1 LSKFKIGIGG
11 LVAALLVAFGAFGLG
26 ATTQTA
32 EADITA
38 VFLSLVPFEQLQS
51 EDFTDAGSC
60 SDMPLAFAVTDLT
73 GNAALPGGVI
83 LAICVDLDQDQGD
96 DGTDSADLTFDSN
109 DVGEFLTAVCAN
121 TDGDG
126 DWFEL
131 DFPFGIN
138 GEDECV
144 STEGIG
150 TDELHVD
157 CAEQP
162 GTPPCDNE
170 SITVGASNDPG
181 GVLVLWECSDEFAE
195 TTITIVS
202 SDAEA
207 GSPNDVVQFDV
218 ECLGE
223 VDELTITARPTTV
236 EIVPARSNTS
246 HSFIDVLLEDE
257 DGNPVA
263 SGIEVDFTT
272 NRCSIETEGVDTSSE
287 RTAASLQ
294 VLGLS
299 TANTASYVAWEFG
312 NPADEPVDAGLPTL
326 TRQSDSA
333 DSFQT
338 TTGTRASAILGCNPV
353 DAPGATPG
361 VATVTA
367 CVEVT
372 GPDICVSV
380 DVTVIGPPASITV
393 AASPTS
399 VRCGEK
405 STITATV
412 KDSIGQNVSDH
423 TRVEMIT
430 NLGGV
435 IAGQGA
441 VAGFAGPVVPISSS
455 VGDTFGGVATAFL
468 LTSESHSGPYEVVA
482 TTGGTAAFDPLV
494 PGSIDFF
501 GNLSTDDLNL
511 IESIPGLNVLGGI
524 FSTPPI
530 SAQVTVTCNIPAPT
544 AAPAPT
550 VTAPRTGTGIVP
562 PSTGDAGLASSSSSW
577 TLFAIGGLAAFA
589 LAGLA
594 TFRFARR

>member
-26 ATTQTA
+26 SATPTA
-32 EADITA
+32 EADITN
-38 VFLSLVPFEQLQS
+38 VFVSIFPFAE
-51 EDFTDAGSC
+51 EDNTFTDGGSC
-60 SDMPLAFAVTDLT
+60 DDM
-73 GNAALPGGVI
+73 PGGVDVGSNTFTGNGALATGQQI
-83 LAICVDLDQDQGD
+83 AICVDLDADQGN
-96 DGTDSADLTFDSN
+96 DGTDSADLTFDS
-109 DVGEFLTAVCAN
+109 DDYGEFNQAICAN
-121 TDGDG
+121 NDGDG
-126 DWFEL
+126 DWFE
-131 DFPFGIN
+131 FA
-138 GEDECV
+138 GEDDCV

-150 TDELHVD
+150 TDELSVD
-157 CAEQP
+157 CPEQTGDP
-162 GTPPCDNE
+162 LCDTGGNNAGGVIAVWE
-170 SITVGASNDPG
+170 CEDDPG
-181 GVLVLWECSDEFAE
+181 V

-202 SDAEA
+202 SDPDDVA
-207 GSPNDVVQFDV
+207 GPSVFTFNV

-223 VDELTITARPTTV
+223 VDELVITARPTTV

-246 HSFIDVLLEDE
+246 HSFIDVQLLDE
-257 DGNPVA
+257 NGDQAAPGV
-263 SGIEVDFTT
+263 EVDFTT
-272 NRCSIETEGVDTSSE
+272 TRCSIETEGVDESDE
-287 RTAASLQ
+287 RLHASLH

-299 TANTASYVAWEFG
+299 TANPASYAAWEFST
-312 NPADEPVDAGLPTL
+312 PADEPVDAGIPTL
-326 TRQSDSA
+326 TRQADSA
-333 DSFQT
+333 DAFDAGTS
-338 TTGTRASAILGCNPV
+338 GTRASAILGCNPV

-361 VATVTA
+361 VATITA

-405 STITATV
+405 STVTATV

-423 TRVEMIT
+423 TRVEFIT

-455 VGDTFGGVATAFL
+455 VGDTFGGVSTAFL

-482 TTGGTAAFDPLV
+482 TSGGTAAFDPLV
-494 PGSIDFF
+494 NGDLDTQNQLNPLADDF
-501 GNLSTDDLNL
+501 NL